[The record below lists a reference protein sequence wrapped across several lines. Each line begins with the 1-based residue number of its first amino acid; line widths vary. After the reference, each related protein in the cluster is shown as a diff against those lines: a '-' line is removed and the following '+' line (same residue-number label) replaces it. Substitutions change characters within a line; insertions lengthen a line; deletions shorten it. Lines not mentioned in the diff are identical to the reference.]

1 MHVRE
6 DSLLTAKLK
15 GSRSW
20 LVLTVATLLILTLTA
35 CGGGSGDGETE
46 KSTEAEKPKEPVTT
60 ANAEP
65 VRDTKQALNAT
76 INGTIRFGA
85 EARRVPAVLNMEADP
100 VCAEKNAANPITEQ
114 AFLLDESKGLANVLI
129 QVKAGL
135 PDMEF
140 PAPESEV
147 VFSQE
152 GCNYDP
158 HVLIVRVGQ
167 KVRILNPDGTLH
179 NVHVFGKVNQEF
191 NQAMPKFQTEIEQVF
206 EKVATEP
213 FAIKCDVHPWMNSF
227 GVVLDHPYA
236 AVTGSDGS
244 FSIPNLPS
252 GTYQVEVWHEL
263 LGSQTHEVTV
273 EEGKIATLDLAL
285 QPPS

>member
-6 DSLLTAKLK
+6 DSLLTAKRK

-20 LVLTVATLLILTLTA
+20 LVLTVATLLILTLAA

-60 ANAEP
+60 ANTEP
-65 VRDTKQALNAT
+65 VKATKQALNAT

-158 HVLIVRVGQ
+158 HILIVRVGQ

-206 EKVATEP
+206 EKVETEP

>member
-6 DSLLTAKLK
+6 DSLLTAKRK

-20 LVLTVATLLILTLTA
+20 LVLTVSTLLILTLGA

-60 ANAEP
+60 ANTEP
-65 VRDTKQALNAT
+65 VRATKQALNAT

-158 HVLIVRVGQ
+158 HILIVRVGQ

-206 EKVATEP
+206 EKVETEP